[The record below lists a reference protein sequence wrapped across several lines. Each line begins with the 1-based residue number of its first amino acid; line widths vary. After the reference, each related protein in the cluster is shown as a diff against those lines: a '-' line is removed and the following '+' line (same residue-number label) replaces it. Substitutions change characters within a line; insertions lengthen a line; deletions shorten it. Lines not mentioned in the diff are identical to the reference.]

1 VIKRNEKPPHS
12 ETLKFH
18 LPQIDTFNLENGLEV
33 FFVQKKTLPFLYMN
47 LVVDAGSKYDPQ
59 GKKGLA
65 NLFAR
70 MADEGAAE
78 YDSLALSDEFDII
91 GANFSI
97 NCNQD
102 SIYVSLQVLQEEFE
116 RGLELFTKVILD
128 PHLHQID
135 FDREKRKVSTRIM
148 QIQDDADEIANQ
160 VFEYKIFGNL
170 NPYAFPTIGYEK
182 DVDIIS
188 INDIREYY
196 KNNLMPE
203 HSFLVVVGDYA
214 ADKLRQ
220 VLNNGFIKWKRS
232 SISAADLSFKTS
244 LAPGLYFVNKKDS
257 VQSELRTGLI
267 SFKRNEYDY
276 YARSILNTIFGGQFS
291 SRINLN
297 LRENKGFT
305 YGAFSRFI
313 YFKSSAYFYISTSV
327 GIENTAVSI
336 NEIINE
342 IEKIRSGITKEEL
355 EFAKSSL
362 IRKFPANFESHRQI
376 AANIIGQ
383 VIHSLPDNYF
393 EKYIDEIN
401 NVTMERINKAAEDNL
416 NPDNLITIVVGDTSK
431 LKEQLKQFHPKVL
444 NELDIHGNEIGE
456 LQF

>member
-1 VIKRNEKPPHS
+1 MIKRNEKPSHS
-12 ETLKFH
+12 ETLEFH
-18 LPQIDTFNLENGLEV
+18 LPQKDTFNLENGLEV

-59 GKKGLA
+59 SKKGLA

-78 YDSLALSDEFDII
+78 YDSLRLSDEFDII

-102 SIYVSLQVLQEEFE
+102 SIYFSLQVLKEEFE
-116 RGLELFTKVILD
+116 RGFELFTKVILD
-128 PHLHQID
+128 PHLDQID
-135 FDREKRKVSTRIM
+135 FAREKRKVSTRIM

-170 NPYAFPTIGYEK
+170 NPYAFPTIGYEN

-196 KNNLMPE
+196 RNNLMPE
-203 HSFLVVVGDYA
+203 HSFLVVVGDYT
-214 ADKLRQ
+214 ADKLRRI
-220 VLNNGFIKWKRS
+220 LNSGFVKWNRS
-232 SISAADLSFKTS
+232 SKSTANLLFKSS
-244 LAPGLYFVNKKDS
+244 LTPGLYVVNKKDS

-336 NEIINE
+336 NEIKNE
-342 IEKIRSGITKEEL
+342 IEKIRSGITEEEL

-383 VIHSLPDNYF
+383 LIHSLPENYF

-401 NVTMERINKAAEDNL
+401 NVTMERINRAAEDNL

-431 LKEQLKQFHPKVL
+431 LKDQLKQLHPEEL
-444 NELDIHGNEIGE
+444 YELDIHGYEMGK
-456 LQF
+456 L